1 MLVSGT
7 ASALA
12 ILGASSKVVRPLACR
27 QTSYGKFADAIW
39 DHLPSIG
46 VRHAFINVPEPD
58 QIETVTSRLRDHS
71 LTPLVMRGGAD
82 LSDATCIDAL
92 TPQIDTCAKMGVRY
106 MFLSP
111 KHANA
116 PKEKAIEH
124 LKRVGDIAMASNV
137 IVSLETHPDLGTNGD
152 VHAETMAAI
161 DHPNV
166 RVNFDTGN
174 ITYYNCGRNAVDEL
188 KKCIQYVATVE
199 VKDHNGELESWTFPP
214 LGKGIVDFNG
224 VLSVLDEHSYA
235 GPVTLE
241 FEGVK
246 GVELDEQGAK
256 QAIADSVAYLR
267 SIGTFD

>member
-1 MLVSGT
+1 MMVSGT
-7 ASALA
+7 ATALA
-12 ILGASSKVVRPLACR
+12 ILGASSKIVRPLACR
-27 QTSYGKFADAIW
+27 QASYGKFTDAMW

-46 VRHAFINVPEPD
+46 LRHVFINVPEPD
-58 QIETVTSRLRDHS
+58 QIDTVTSRLRDHA
-71 LTPLVMRGGAD
+71 LTPIVMRGGAD

-116 PKEKAIEH
+116 PKETAIEH
-124 LKRVGDIAMASNV
+124 LKRVGDIAMAKNV

-152 VHAETMAAI
+152 THAATMAAI
-161 DHPNV
+161 NHPNV

-174 ITYYNCGRNAVDEL
+174 ITYYNNGCNAVDEL

-214 LGKGIVDFNG
+214 LGKGIVDFKG
-224 VLSVLDEHSYA
+224 VLNVLDEHQYA

-241 FEGVK
+241 FEGTK
-246 GVELDEQGAK
+246 GVELNEQGTK
-256 QAIADSVAYLR
+256 QVIADSVMYLR